1 MQLARAREFPTGPH
15 NKALG
20 AEVIERCTFLV
31 TDLAAFAA
39 QRKQEKIQ
47 QRLRRIA
54 PKTLTTP
61 VSQRV
66 ESVDRNVDNGKSARF
81 EDAILEEALQVS
93 GQKRKLIA
101 GPQCFSALFQIQLII
116 VHILGNTNLY
126 NLFCF

>member
-1 MQLARAREFPTGPH
+1 MQLARAREFPSGPH

-20 AEVIERCTFLV
+20 AEVIERCSFLV

-39 QRKQEKIQ
+39 KREQEKIQ
-47 QRLRRIA
+47 QRLRRNA

-81 EDAILEEALQVS
+81 EDVILEEALQVS
-93 GQKRKLIA
+93 GQKRNRKQVDRGA
-101 GPQCFSALFQIQLII
+101 AVF
-116 VHILGNTNLY
+116 
-126 NLFCF
+126 